1 MLTLDIKARDQH
13 ASLETLRKGGSVPA
27 VVYGPKE
34 QAAPVSVDAKTLS
47 HTWRAAGE
55 TTLVSLKGV
64 GEAKNALIREMQ
76 FHPLTGNIIHVDFY
90 VPEKGKKIEIEVPL
104 VFVGTAPAEKLGF
117 VVVKTMHEIEISV
130 APENIP
136 HNLEVDISTMTNDG
150 DHITASQ
157 IKLPHGA
164 SLVTD
169 AEEMIVSVTAQEEE
183 KEEAPAVAAQPAAE
197 EKKTPEQ
204 K

>member
-13 ASLETLRKGGSVPA
+13 ASLVALRKGGSVPA

-34 QAAPVSVDAKTLS
+34 KSFPIAIDARTLAQL
-47 HTWRAAGE
+47 WRKAGE
-55 TTLVSLKGV
+55 TTLVSLQGA
-64 GEAKNALIREMQ
+64 GEAKNALIRELQ
-76 FHPLTGNIIHVDFY
+76 FHPLTGDIIHADFY
-90 VPEKGKKIEIEVPL
+90 VPEKGVKIEIEVPL

-117 VVVKTMHEIEISV
+117 VLVKTMHEIEIEV

-136 HNLEVDISTMTNDG
+136 HNLEVDISTMANDG

-169 AEEMIVSVTAQEEE
+169 EEEIIVSVTAREEE
-183 KEEAPAVAAQPAAE
+183 AAPVVAAQPAAE
-197 EKKTPEQ
+197 EKKPAEQ

>member
-1 MLTLDIKARDQH
+1 MLTLDIQARDQH
-13 ASLETLRKGGSVPA
+13 ASLETLRAGGSVPA

-34 QAAPVSVDAKTLS
+34 KAAPVSVNARTLAQL
-47 HTWRAAGE
+47 WRNAGE

-64 GEAKNALIREMQ
+64 GEAKNALIRELQ
-76 FHPLTGNIIHVDFY
+76 FHPLTGNIIHADFY

-117 VVVKTMHEIEISV
+117 VLVKTMHEIEIEV

-136 HNLEVDISTMTNDG
+136 HNLEVDISTMANDG

-169 AEEMIVSVTAQEEE
+169 EEEIIVSVTAREEE
-183 KEEAPAVAAQPAAE
+183 KEETPVAAAQPVAE
-197 EKKTPEQ
+197 EKKPAEQ